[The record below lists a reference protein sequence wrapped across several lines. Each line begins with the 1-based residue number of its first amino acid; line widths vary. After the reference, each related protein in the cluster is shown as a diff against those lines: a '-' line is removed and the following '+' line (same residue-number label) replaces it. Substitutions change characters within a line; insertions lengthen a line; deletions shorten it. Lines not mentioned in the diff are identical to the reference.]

1 MPWRTRLDTFLKI
14 IKISKNPL
22 QIIRSMKKSK
32 YPIKVILKNGQIK
45 LCEHPIIFHALIN
58 NCKNLEIKNET
69 LILNEENIQ
78 FVDWQTNGDIPGVFI
93 MKEYDKI
100 PVKHADVIDIGANI
114 GDTAIRFIQNGANT
128 VIGIEPVPK
137 FCISAKK
144 NIVLNKMEDKIKI
157 INCLVGRENRTIRTK
172 FKIDEEIGSSA
183 LAIPDK
189 YGEEIESKTLEHLI
203 SLTNS
208 PSKILK
214 LDCEGC
220 EYDIILNTPID
231 TLKKFQYIFVEYHD
245 GYKNLERKLTK
256 CGFSV
261 KNNTQNIYHRK
272 HTNSILYLGYLIATK

>member
-1 MPWRTRLDTFLKI
+1 M
-14 IKISKNPL
+14 ISKSTLNDKL
-22 QIIRSMKKSK
+22 TYICVDDKKIQLPEFVK
-32 YPIKVILKNGQIK
+32 AVPTIYLVTDQKVIL
-45 LCEHPIIFHALIN
+45 
-58 NCKNLEIKNET
+58 
-69 LILNEENIQ
+69 
-78 FVDWQTNGDIPGVFI
+78 
-93 MKEYDKI
+93 
-100 PVKHADVIDIGANI
+100 
-114 GDTAIRFIQNGANT
+114 
-128 VIGIEPVPK
+128 
-137 FCISAKK
+137 
-144 NIVLNKMEDKIKI
+144 
-157 INCLVGRENRTIRTK
+157 
-172 FKIDEEIGSSA
+172 DEEIGSSA

-245 GYKNLERKLTK
+245 GHKNLERKLTE

-272 HTNSILYLGYLIATK
+272 HTNSRLYLGYLIATK